1 MIYDMRAH
9 SGSSRGPG
17 LATVIALH
25 VALGAA
31 LLSIKQPASEL
42 INRAPLAVSLL
53 PDITRPTEPLPLPV
67 TPEDLSL
74 TEPLAQETF
83 QLPEILQVSE
93 IPTDMPAT
101 SEPLPTSSSL
111 PTRTRDVRRSAALP
125 SRLEKPPYPR
135 ASEILNEEGISTIEA
150 CISPRGTVTSSRLIA
165 TSGFSR
171 LDDAAVA
178 WVKKVR
184 NFKSATLNGKP
195 VAECI
200 TIPVEWK
207 IETR

>member
-1 MIYDMRAH
+1 MMYDTRAH

-31 LLSIKQPASEL
+31 LLSIKQPATEL
-42 INRAPLAVSLL
+42 INKAPLVVSLL
-53 PDITRPTEPLPLPV
+53 PDITLPTEPLPLPV
-67 TPEDLSL
+67 TPEDVSL
-74 TEPLAQETF
+74 TEPLPQETF
-83 QLPEILQVSE
+83 QLPEIPLVAE
-93 IPTDMPAT
+93 IPADIPAT
-101 SEPLPTSSSL
+101 SDSLPTSSSL
-111 PTRTRDVRRSAALP
+111 PTRTSDVRRSAGLP

-184 NFKSATLNGKP
+184 NFKPATLNGKP
-195 VAECI
+195 VAECM